1 MKIKGKEVRPG
12 EEKARVSD
20 ELQKNLEGD
29 EIMFYHAI
37 RADLDLLKK
46 NPRLA
51 AFDFVNL
58 LGGKN
63 IVTKPIL
70 SEFDIISLSNEGITK
85 ASLDVLISYLGIS
98 KKAFSENI
106 LDASV
111 KTLERK
117 KSTDKLDKHTSS
129 LVIEIAKVVE
139 HAFAVFEDEEKVKKW
154 LNTSNRALNNIKPI
168 DLLNMPT
175 GLNMVND
182 VLGRIE
188 EGVYS

>member
-1 MKIKGKEVRPG
+1 MKII
-12 EEKARVSD
+12 EKADKPNSG
-20 ELQKNLEGD
+20 LNL
-29 EIMFYHAI
+29 I
-37 RADLDLLKK
+37 R
-46 NPRLA
+46 
-51 AFDFVNL
+51 L

-63 IVTKPIL
+63 IITKPIR

-85 ASLDVLISYLGIS
+85 ASLDALIGHLGIS

-129 LVIEIAKVVE
+129 LAIEIAKVVE
-139 HAFAVFEDEEKVKKW
+139 HAFTVFEDEQKVKNW
-154 LNTSNRALNNIKPI
+154 LNTPNKALNNIKPT
-168 DLLNMPT
+168 DLFYMPT

-182 VLGRIE
+182 ILGRIE

>member
-1 MKIKGKEVRPG
+1 MKLA
-12 EEKARVSD
+12 EKKAKANP
-20 ELQKNLEGD
+20 ELS
-29 EIMFYHAI
+29 
-37 RADLDLLKK
+37 
-46 NPRLA
+46 
-51 AFDFVNL
+51 FVHL

-63 IVTKPIL
+63 IVTKPIH
-70 SEFDIISLSNEGITK
+70 SEFDIISLSNEGLTK
-85 ASLDVLISYLGIS
+85 ASLDALISHLGIS

-117 KSTDKLDKHTSS
+117 KSTDKLDKRTSS

-139 HAFAVFEDEEKVKKW
+139 HAFVVFENENKVKSW
-154 LNTSNRALNNIKPI
+154 LNSPNKALNNIKPV
-168 DLLNMPT
+168 DLFYIPT

>member
-1 MKIKGKEVRPG
+1 MMKVAEKSIGKKSG
-12 EEKARVSD
+12 
-20 ELQKNLEGD
+20 LNF
-29 EIMFYHAI
+29 I
-37 RADLDLLKK
+37 
-46 NPRLA
+46 
-51 AFDFVNL
+51 NL

-63 IVTKPIL
+63 IVTKPIN
-70 SEFDIISLSNEGITK
+70 SEFDIIALSNEGITK
-85 ASLDVLISYLGIS
+85 ASLDALIGHLGIS

-111 KTLERK
+111 KTIERK

-139 HAFAVFEDEEKVKKW
+139 HAFAVFENEEKVKHW
-154 LNTSNRALNNIKPI
+154 FNTANRALNNIKPV
-168 DLLNMPT
+168 DLFYIPT

>member
-1 MKIKGKEVRPG
+1 MFGKIVAMKLAEKKIKHIP
-12 EEKARVSD
+12 
-20 ELQKNLEGD
+20 ELS
-29 EIMFYHAI
+29 
-37 RADLDLLKK
+37 
-46 NPRLA
+46 
-51 AFDFVNL
+51 FVHL
-58 LGGKN
+58 LGGKG
-63 IVTKPIL
+63 ILTKPIR

-85 ASLDVLISYLGIS
+85 ASLDALIGHLGIS

-139 HAFAVFEDEEKVKKW
+139 HAFAVFENEEKVKNW
-154 LNTSNRALNNIKPI
+154 LNTPNKALNNIKPV
-168 DLLNMPT
+168 DLFYMPT

-182 VLGRIE
+182 ILGRIE

>member
-1 MKIKGKEVRPG
+1 MKIA
-12 EEKARVSD
+12 EKKTSRSQ
-20 ELQKNLEGD
+20 ELS
-29 EIMFYHAI
+29 
-37 RADLDLLKK
+37 
-46 NPRLA
+46 
-51 AFDFVNL
+51 FVHL
-58 LGGKN
+58 LGGKS
-63 IVTKPIL
+63 IVTKPIR
-70 SEFDIISLSNEGITK
+70 SEFDIIDLSNDGLTK
-85 ASLDVLISYLGIS
+85 ASLDALIGHLGIS

-139 HAFAVFEDEEKVKKW
+139 HAFAVFENEEKVKSW
-154 LNTSNRALNNIKPI
+154 LSTPNKALNNIKPI
-168 DLLNMPT
+168 DLFYMPT

-182 VLGRIE
+182 ILGRIE

>member
-1 MKIKGKEVRPG
+1 MKIAEKKDSQNPGLNFVR
-12 EEKARVSD
+12 
-20 ELQKNLEGD
+20 
-29 EIMFYHAI
+29 
-37 RADLDLLKK
+37 
-46 NPRLA
+46 
-51 AFDFVNL
+51 L
-58 LGGKN
+58 LGGKS
-63 IVTKPIL
+63 IVTKPIH

-85 ASLDVLISYLGIS
+85 ASLDALIGHLGIS
-98 KKAFSENI
+98 KKAFSENV

-139 HAFAVFEDEEKVKKW
+139 HAFAVFEREEKVKSW
-154 LNTSNRALNNIKPI
+154 LAAPNRALNNLKPI
-168 DLLNMPT
+168 DLLYLPT
-175 GLNMVND
+175 GLNMVSE